1 MLRGLLKRATAFDAA
16 MPETVY
22 PIGGPDRRPE
32 PLSLTAVPNPCPIPS
47 TQTDVPKRRPRPV
60 RVGRL
65 YPEKL
70 SEPQLH
76 AKALLA
82 FIQEE
87 CPQLIGTYVPCAD
100 LAKSYEEFA
109 AAECWRPRGWTAIA
123 RQLGSMTS
131 KKSVKRGG
139 RRFTAYRIPKSS

>member
-1 MLRGLLKRATAFDAA
+1 MRGLLKRVTAFDEA

-22 PIGGPDRRPE
+22 PTGGPHQRPE
-32 PLSLTAVPNPCPIPS
+32 PLSLIVVPNPCPLPS

-60 RVGRL
+60 RIGRL
-65 YPEKL
+65 YPEKVP
-70 SEPQLH
+70 EPQMH

-87 CPQLIGTYVPCAD
+87 CPQLTGTYVPCAD

-109 AAECWRPRGWTAIA
+109 AAEGWTTRGWTTIA
-123 RQLGSMTS
+123 RQLGGMTI

-139 RRFTAYRIPKSS
+139 RRFTAYRIPRS

>member
-1 MLRGLLKRATAFDAA
+1 MLRGLLKRATAFDEP
-16 MPETVY
+16 MPEPMY
-22 PIGGPDRRPE
+22 PIDGPHRRPE
-32 PLSLTAVPNPCPIPS
+32 PLSLTLVPDLGPRPS

-76 AKALLA
+76 AKALVA

-87 CPQLIGTYVPCAD
+87 CPQLTGTYVPCSD
-100 LAKSYEEFA
+100 LARSYEELA
-109 AAECWRPRGWTAIA
+109 AAEGWRALGWTAIA
-123 RQLGSMTS
+123 RQLGSMTN

-139 RRFTAYRIPKSS
+139 KRFTAYRIPRS

>member
-1 MLRGLLKRATAFDAA
+1 MLRGLLKRATAFDEP
-16 MPETVY
+16 MPEPVY
-22 PIGGPDRRPE
+22 PIGDPDQRPK

-47 TQTDVPKRRPRPV
+47 TQTDVPKRRPRLV

-70 SEPQLH
+70 SEPQMH

-87 CPQLIGTYVPCAD
+87 CPQLIGTYVPCSD
-100 LAKSYEEFA
+100 LTKSYEEFA
-109 AAECWRPRGWTAIA
+109 ATEGWTTRGWTSVA
-123 RQLGSMTS
+123 RQMGSMTN
-131 KKSVKRGG
+131 KKSVKRSG
-139 RRFTAYRIPKSS
+139 RRFTAYRIPRP

>member
-1 MLRGLLKRATAFDAA
+1 MLRGLLRRATAFDEAV
-16 MPETVY
+16 PEPVC
-22 PIGGPDRRPE
+22 PISGPEQRPE
-32 PLSLTAVPNPCPIPS
+32 PLSLTVVPDRSPLPL
-47 TQTDVPKRRPRPV
+47 TRTDVPKRRPRPV

-70 SEPQLH
+70 SEPQMH

-87 CPQLIGTYVPCAD
+87 CPQLIGTYVPCSD

-109 AAECWRPRGWTAIA
+109 ASEGWHSRGWTSIA

-131 KKSVKRGG
+131 KKSIKRTG
-139 RRFTAYRIPKSS
+139 RRFTAYRIPKP

>member
-1 MLRGLLKRATAFDAA
+1 
-16 MPETVY
+16 MPETVH

-32 PLSLTAVPNPCPIPS
+32 PLSQTVVPYPCPIPS
-47 TQTDVPKRRPRPV
+47 ARTGVPKRRPRLV

-70 SEPQLH
+70 SEPQMH
-76 AKALLA
+76 ARALLA
-82 FIQEE
+82 CIQEE

-100 LAKSYEEFA
+100 LAKSYSEFA
-109 AAECWRPRGWTAIA
+109 AAEGWTTRGWTTIA
-123 RQLGSMTS
+123 RQMGGMTT

-139 RRFTAYRIPKSS
+139 KRFTAYRIPRP